1 MSPRHYVERFGGF
14 CSESHKREWLVVI
27 NLHLFVDQRSNTV
40 LLYLGSHIREGYRL
54 SRRPERVRLEH
65 HTTWSF
71 PAGYVG
77 S

>member
-1 MSPRHYVERFGGF
+1 MGPRHYVERFGGF

-27 NLHLFVDQRSNTV
+27 ILHLFVDQRLNSV
-40 LLYLGSHIREGYRL
+40 LLYLGSRIREGDRPN
-54 SRRPERVRLEH
+54 RRPERVRLEH

-71 PAGYVG
+71 PAGYVD